1 MARRPRAAR
10 LETRTARLKL
20 PVRRKPH
27 DFTSISPGIA
37 RGYRRC
43 ESAGRWVVKV
53 ADGHGGHWTKVV
65 GIADDHED
73 ADGEHVLTWWQAQ
86 DKARALARGK
96 DSDSGRPSTVAEAL
110 ADYEKDLIARSASP
124 ANARRVRALL
134 SPTMLAKPVALL
146 TARELKHVRDRL
158 VAGGAKPASVNRDF
172 KGLKAALNLAAAHD
186 ERIINARA
194 WHTGLAALPDAH
206 TARNVILND
215 DQVLAL
221 IAAAYA
227 EDAALGLLVET
238 AAVTGARVSQLA
250 RLEVADLQA
259 DRGDPRLMMPSSRKG
274 KGVKRITRKPV
285 PITADLAAKLKHAGG
300 NRAPTEPLLTRADG
314 KPWQPANED
323 YRRPV
328 INAVARARL
337 DRKVVTLYALRHSSI
352 VRALL
357 AGVPARVVAV
367 QHDTSVGML
376 ERTYSAFIAD
386 HSDAVG
392 RRGLLNTAQPVAA
405 NVVAL
410 PGGRRP

>member
-27 DFTSISPGIA
+27 DFTTISPGIA
-37 RGYRRC
+37 LGYRRC
-43 ESAGRWVVKV
+43 ASAGRWVVKV
-53 ADGHGGHWTKVV
+53 ADGHGGHWTKAL
-65 GIADDHED
+65 GLADDFED
-73 ADGEHVLTWWQAQ
+73 ADGEHVLSWWQAQ

-96 DSDSGRPSTVAEAL
+96 DPESGRPGTVDEAL
-110 ADYEKDLIARSASP
+110 ADYERDLIARSASP

-146 TARELKHVRDRL
+146 TARELKHLRDGL
-158 VAGGAKPASVNRDF
+158 VAKGAKPASVNRDF

-186 ERIINARA
+186 ERIINVRA
-194 WHTGLAALPDAH
+194 WRTGLAALPDAH
-206 TARNVILND
+206 TARNVILTD
-215 DQVLAL
+215 EQVLAL

-227 EDAALGLLVET
+227 ESDAFGLLVES
-238 AAVTGARVSQLA
+238 AAVTGARISQLA

-259 DRGDPRLMMPSSRKG
+259 ERGDPRLMMPSSRKG

-285 PITADLAAKLKHAGG
+285 PITADLAAKLTRAVG
-300 NRAPTEPLLTRADG
+300 NRAPSEPLLLRSDG
-314 KPWQPANED
+314 KPWRPDNQD
-323 YRRPV
+323 YWLPFRNTV
-328 INAVARARL
+328 TRAGL
-337 DRKVVTLYALRHSSI
+337 DPKIVTLYALRHSSI

-357 AGVPARVVAV
+357 AGVPTRVVAV

-405 NVVAL
+405 NVVAM

>member
-27 DFTSISPGIA
+27 DFTTISPGIA
-37 RGYRRC
+37 LGYRRC
-43 ESAGRWVVKV
+43 ASAGRWVVKV
-53 ADGHGGHWTKVV
+53 ADGHGGHWTKAL
-65 GIADDHED
+65 GLADDFED
-73 ADGEHVLTWWQAQ
+73 ADGEHVLTWWRAQ

-96 DSDSGRPSTVAEAL
+96 DPESGRPGTVDEAL
-110 ADYEKDLIARSASP
+110 ADYERDLIARSASP

-146 TARELKHVRDRL
+146 TARELKHLRDGL
-158 VAGGAKPASVNRDF
+158 VAKGAKPASVNRDF

-186 ERIINARA
+186 ERIINVRA
-194 WHTGLAALPDAH
+194 WRTGLAALPDAH
-206 TARNVILND
+206 TARNVILTD
-215 DQVLAL
+215 EQVLAL

-227 EDAALGLLVET
+227 ESDAFGLLVES
-238 AAVTGARVSQLA
+238 AAVTGARISQLA

-259 DRGDPRLMMPSSRKG
+259 ERGDPRLMMPSSRKG

-285 PITADLAAKLKHAGG
+285 PITADLAAKLTRAVG
-300 NRAPTEPLLTRADG
+300 NRAPSEPLLLRSDG
-314 KPWQPANED
+314 KPWRPDNQD
-323 YRRPV
+323 YWLPFRNTVTRTG
-328 INAVARARL
+328 L
-337 DRKVVTLYALRHSSI
+337 DPKIVTLYALRHSSI

-357 AGVPARVVAV
+357 AGVPTRVVAV

-410 PGGRRP
+410 PGGRRR